1 MDIVSFVLLMD
12 GAILDFFVDYGYL
25 GMGVLSFLSGT
36 VVPITSEVLLVFFLN
51 LGLNAVLITLVATL
65 GNTLGGVTCFLMG
78 YLTTK
83 EKAQKFFKISDK
95 KMKRADKLIQK
106 YGYWTAAISFVP
118 IFGEALLVT
127 LGVMRVSKYKVIAV
141 MAAGKLIRYAFI
153 TASYTGLSS
162 FFEI

>member
-1 MDIVSFVLLMD
+1 MD
-12 GAILDFFVDYGYL
+12 GAILEFFKDYGYL

-51 LGLNAVLITLVATL
+51 LGLNAIGITLVATL

-83 EKAQKFFKISDK
+83 ERAQKFFKISEK
-95 KMKRADKLIQK
+95 KMRRADKLIHK
-106 YGYWTAAISFVP
+106 YGYWAAGVSFVP

-127 LGVMRVSKYKVIAV
+127 LGVMRVDKYKVIAV
-141 MAAGKLIRYAFI
+141 MAAGKLIRYVFI
-153 TASYTGLSS
+153 TASYTGLTA
-162 FFEI
+162 FFEF

>member
-1 MDIVSFVLLMD
+1 MD
-12 GAILDFFVDYGYL
+12 GAVLEFFKDYGYL
-25 GMGVLSFLSGT
+25 GMGILSFLSGT

-51 LGLNAVLITLVATL
+51 LGLNAIGITLVATL

-95 KMKRADKLIQK
+95 KMKRADKLILK
-106 YGYWTAAISFVP
+106 YGFWAASVSFVP

-127 LGVMRVSKYKVIAV
+127 LGVMRVDKYKVIAV
-141 MAAGKLIRYAFI
+141 MAAGKLVRYMLI
-153 TASYTGLSS
+153 TASYTGLSG
-162 FFEI
+162 FLEF

>member
-1 MDIVSFVLLMD
+1 MDWTVLE
-12 GAILDFFVDYGYL
+12 FFKDYGYL

-51 LGLNAVLITLVATL
+51 LGLNAIGITLVATL

-83 EKAQKFFKISDK
+83 ERAQKFFKISDK
-95 KMKRADKLIQK
+95 RMKRADKLIQK
-106 YGYWTAAISFVP
+106 YGYWAAGVSFVP
-118 IFGEALLVT
+118 VFGEALLVT
-127 LGVMRVSKYKVIAV
+127 LGVMRVDRYKVIAV

-162 FFEI
+162 FFDF

>member
-1 MDIVSFVLLMD
+1 MDNIGFLLLMD
-12 GAILDFFVDYGYL
+12 GTVLEFFKDYGYL

-51 LGLNAVLITLVATL
+51 LGLNAVGITLVATL

-83 EKAQKFFKISDK
+83 ERAQKFFKISDK

-106 YGYWTAAISFVP
+106 YGFWAASVSFVP

-127 LGVMRVSKYKVIAV
+127 LGVMRVDKYKVIAV
-141 MAAGKLIRYAFI
+141 MAAGKLIRYILI
-153 TASYTGLSS
+153 TASYTGLSG
-162 FFEI
+162 FFEF